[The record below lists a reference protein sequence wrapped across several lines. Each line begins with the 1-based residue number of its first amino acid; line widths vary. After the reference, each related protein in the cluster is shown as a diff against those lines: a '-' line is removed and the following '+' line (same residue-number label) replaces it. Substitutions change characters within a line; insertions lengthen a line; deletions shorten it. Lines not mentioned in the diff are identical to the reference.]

1 MFLRK
6 TPRKKDGKTHDYWSV
21 VENKRVACGRVVQRH
36 VLYLGEINSTQAAV
50 WRKAI
55 EVLDD
60 DVGHPRTMALFPED
74 RCAGI
79 APDASIVQLRLSD
92 MRLCRPRQWGACWL
106 AGQLWQA
113 LQLDRFWADHLPPSR
128 KGTRWDQVLQ
138 VLVSYRLIAPGS
150 EWKLHRDWF
159 GRSAMADLLGADF
172 GLAESH
178 KLYACHDF
186 LLQHKDALFSHLT
199 ARWRDLFN
207 ANFDVLLY
215 DLTSTYFEINAS
227 DVAGGDKRRHGYS
240 RDKRPDCPQ
249 VVIALVVTPDGLPL
263 AYEVLPGNTADCTT
277 LRMFLARIEQQY
289 GRARRIWVMDRGI
302 PTEAVLAEMR
312 ASDPPVQYLVGT
324 PKGRLSRVEKQLLA
338 KPWQEARP
346 GVSVKLLD
354 EDGELYVFA
363 ESAARVSKE
372 RAMRRRQLKW
382 LWKRL
387 RELAAMEVPREEM
400 LMKLGAARA
409 RAPTAWRLVDIEM
422 DKESAMFIYALNRL
436 KLRRIRQREGRYL
449 LRTNLTENDPALLW
463 QYLHA
468 ARCCRTGVQ
477 GPEGRPGDTASLPSG
492 STQGRSSYLHCVFG
506 LLPADHV
513 AASPACPGTW
523 ADRAE
528 CSREVRSRSDDR
540 RSSADHRRTR
550 AAAHSLHPAGAG
562 TQAPDPAAQAQFAAA
577 ATTADH
583 LPHGFQT
590 PRVVQTFPTNPL
602 IGNGRE
608 TENTPIRE
616 DGLTVL
622 PLTGLAATAPSIAAA
637 SEHRSSAVVHA
648 FQREHPCPSTGACP
662 GYVKDHIHPLARL
675 RGFASLMHRFQPRSL

>member
-21 VENKRVACGRVVQRH
+21 VENKRVAGGRVVQRH
-36 VLYLGEINSTQAAV
+36 VLYLGEINSSQAAV

-60 DVGHPRTMALFPED
+60 DAGHPRTMALFPED
-74 RCAGI
+74 RCTGL
-79 APDASIVQLRLSD
+79 APDASVVRLRLSD

-113 LQLDRFWADHLPPSR
+113 LQLDRFWADRLPPSR

-172 GLAESH
+172 GLADSH

-186 LLQHKDALFSHLT
+186 LLQHKADLFSHLM

-227 DVAGGDKRRHGYS
+227 DVAEGDKRRHGYS

-263 AYEVLPGNTADCTT
+263 AYEVLPGNTADCKT

-289 GRARRIWVMDRGI
+289 GRARRVWVMDRGI

-312 ASDPPVQYLVGT
+312 GSDPPVQYLVGT
-324 PKGRLSRVEKQLLA
+324 PKGRLSRLEKKLLA

-346 GVSVKLLD
+346 GVSVKLLA

-363 ESAARVSKE
+363 ESVDRVSKE
-372 RAMRRRQLKW
+372 RAMRKRQLKW

-422 DKESAMFIYALNRL
+422 DKESAMFIYALNRQ
-436 KLRRIRQREGRYL
+436 KLRRIRRREGRYL

-463 QYLHA
+463 QYYTQLVAVEEAFKNLKGDLAIRPIFHQEERRVEAHIFIAFLAYCLQITLQRRLHA
-468 ARCCRTGVQ
+468 LAPGLTAR
-477 GPEGRPGDTASLPSG
+477 
-492 STQGRSSYLHCVFG
+492 
-506 LLPADHV
+506 
-513 AASPACPGTW
+513 
-523 ADRAE
+523 
-528 CSREVRSRSDDR
+528 
-540 RSSADHRRTR
+540 SA
-550 AAAHSLHPAGAG
+550 LEK
-562 TQAPDPAAQAQFAAA
+562 FAAVQMI
-577 ATTADH
+577 DVH
-583 LPHGFQT
+583 LPT
-590 PRVVQTFPTNPL
+590 TD
-602 IGNGRE
+602 GRE
-608 TENTPIRE
+608 LR
-616 DGLTVL
+616 LTRYTQPEPELRLLIQQLKLQL
-622 PLTGLAATAPSIAAA
+622 PPQPPPRIATANVPS
-637 SEHRSSAVVHA
+637 
-648 FQREHPCPSTGACP
+648 
-662 GYVKDHIHPLARL
+662 YPL
-675 RGFASLMHRFQPRSL
+675 